1 MYNRILKRP
10 MFKMGGRS
18 YSAQGTGITSGLDT
32 PKRGLVDGPGGY
44 AGDDTREIINTER
57 EEIFRT
63 PEGQN
68 FNDIVASFGEYSNTY
83 NEDGD
88 AKTIGQMG
96 YDQAKNITTLR
107 KDRADQQK
115 LASLEGLESREAKII
130 ADEKFEAD
138 KEITK
143 LGIRELEIDAQNRYF
158 QEADKLYRQAL
169 EATITDEFPK
179 GNPSAIPQDT
189 LRKIEDLKTIA
200 SKGKYFSYA
209 DAVIASEQSFPL
221 DNQKLFK
228 EFGMAGITALRE
240 DHIYKLTGG
249 MFGAPL
255 PKEYKAEG
263 GRVGYNMGTGMEGAQ
278 PINDSMSVS
287 ETIDTPNMDMSMTE
301 TETME
306 SSDTDALGIDADP
319 TETYK
324 MLRTKLPQEITDEV
338 VQLISYNVKAFED
351 FAAIEDQQGVIDFN
365 QKYGVELV
373 LPAASV

>member
-44 AGDDTREIINTER
+44 AGDTREIINAEKQKMF
-57 EEIFRT
+57 ET
-63 PEGQN
+63 PKGQN
-68 FNDIVASFGEYSNTY
+68 FRDVVSSFGVYADPY
-83 NEDGD
+83 NDQGE
-88 AKTIGQMG
+88 AQTSGQLG
-96 YDQAKNITTLR
+96 YKQAKEITEKRKLR
-107 KDRADQQK
+107 KDQQD
-115 LASLEGLESREAKII
+115 LAALEGLESREAKII
-130 ADEKFEAD
+130 ADEKFESD
-138 KEITK
+138 KAITK

-158 QEADKLYRQAL
+158 QEADKLYREAL

-221 DNQKLFK
+221 DNAKLFK
-228 EFGMAGITALRE
+228 EFGMEGITALRE

-255 PKEYKAEG
+255 PEEYKAEG

-278 PINDSMSVS
+278 PMQAGMSVS
-287 ETIDTPNMDMSMTE
+287 ENIDTPNMQMTE

-319 TETYK
+319 AETYK

-373 LPAASV
+373 LPAAAV

>member
-10 MFKMGGRS
+10 MFNMGGRT
-18 YSAQGTGITSGLDT
+18 YQAQGTGITSGLDT

-44 AGDDTREIINTER
+44 SGEDTREIISAEK

-63 PEGQN
+63 PPGQN
-68 FNDIVASFGEYSNTY
+68 FRDVVSSFGEYANAY
-83 NEDGD
+83 DAEGN
-88 AKTIGQMG
+88 AKTSGQMG
-96 YDQAKNITTLR
+96 YDQAKNITALR
-107 KDRADQQK
+107 KERADQQK
-115 LASLEGLESREAKII
+115 LAKLEGLESREAKII
-130 ADEKFEAD
+130 AEEKFESD

-158 QEADKLYRQAL
+158 QEANAMYQKAL
-169 EATITDEFPK
+169 KDAGGD
-179 GNPSAIPQDT
+179 PSLIPQDV

-200 SKGKYFSYA
+200 SKGKYFTYA
-209 DAVIASEQSFPL
+209 DAVNASQEAFPL
-221 DNQKLFK
+221 DN
-228 EFGMAGITALRE
+228 ALLVKKYDMEEIEQLRQ

-249 MFGAPL
+249 MFGIKL
-255 PKEYKAEG
+255 PTDFSEG

-287 ETIDTPNMDMSMTE
+287 ENIDTPNMDMSMTE

-319 TETYK
+319 AETYK
-324 MLRTKLPQEITDEV
+324 MLRTRLPQEITDEV

-351 FAAIEDQQGVIDFN
+351 FASIEDQQGVLDFN

-373 LPAASV
+373 LPAATV

>member
-143 LGIRELEIDAQNRYF
+143 LGIRELEIDAQRKYF
-158 QEADKLYRQAL
+158 NEADALYATALQEAGGDPSQIPP
-169 EATITDEFPK
+169 ATM
-179 GNPSAIPQDT
+179 
-189 LRKIEDLKTIA
+189 RKIEDLKTIA
-200 SKGKYFSYA
+200 SKGKYFTYA
-209 DAVIASEQSFPL
+209 DAV
-221 DNQKLFK
+221 
-228 EFGMAGITALRE
+228 TAAQAAYPMTSQMIDEYGDVEGVEAQRRKHV
-240 DHIYKLTGG
+240 DILTGNLW
-249 MFGAPL
+249 AKPA
-255 PKEYKAEG
+255 EAKAEG
-263 GRVGYNMGTGMEGAQ
+263 GIMGRTKLAESFPGTAGDAEAMQITE
-278 PINDSMSVS
+278 NDG
-287 ETIDTPNMDMSMTE
+287 
-301 TETME
+301 
-306 SSDTDALGIDADP
+306 TDASIDLQYGQGASENAMNESAGTMGMNESP
-319 TETYK
+319 EETYK
-324 MLRTKLPQEITDEV
+324 MLRAKLPQEITDDV
-338 VQLISYNVKAFED
+338 VQLISFNVKAFED
-351 FAAIEDQQGVIDFN
+351 FAAILDAESVLDFN
-365 QKYGVELV
+365 RKYGVELV
-373 LPAASV
+373 LPAAEV

>member
-44 AGDDTREIINTER
+44 AGDTREIINTER
-57 EEIFRT
+57 EEIFKT

-68 FNDIVASFGEYSNTY
+68 IRDVISSFGAYASPY
-83 NEDGD
+83 KDDGT
-88 AKTIGQMG
+88 AKTSGEIG
-96 YDQAKNITTLR
+96 YEQATDITKLR
-107 KDRADQQK
+107 KDRKDQQDLAK
-115 LASLEGLESREAKII
+115 LTNLESREAKII

-158 QEADKLYRQAL
+158 QEADKLYREAL
-169 EATITDEFPK
+169 EATITDKFPK
-179 GNPSAIPQDT
+179 GNPSAIPQDV

-221 DNQKLFK
+221 DNAKLFK
-228 EFGMAGITALRE
+228 EFGMDGITALRE

-255 PKEYKAEG
+255 PEEYKAEG

-278 PINDSMSVS
+278 PMQAGMSVS
-287 ETIDTPNMDMSMTE
+287 ETIDTPNMEMTE
-301 TETME
+301 TETMT
-306 SSDTDALGIDADP
+306 SSDNDALGIDADP

-324 MLRTKLPQEITDEV
+324 ILRAKLPQEITDEV

-351 FAAIEDQQGVIDFN
+351 FASIESQEDVLDFN
-365 QKYGVELV
+365 NKYGVELV
-373 LPAASV
+373 LPAATV

>member
-18 YSAQGTGITSGLDT
+18 YQAQGTGITSGLDT

-44 AGDDTREIINTER
+44 AGDTREIISAEK

-63 PEGQN
+63 PPGQN
-68 FNDIVASFGEYSNTY
+68 FRDVVSSFGVYADPY
-83 NEDGD
+83 NDQGE
-88 AKTIGQMG
+88 AQTSGQLG
-96 YDQAKNITTLR
+96 YKQAKEITEKRKLR
-107 KDRADQQK
+107 KDQQD
-115 LASLEGLESREAKII
+115 LAALEGLESREAKII

-158 QEADKLYRQAL
+158 EEADKLYREAL
-169 EATITDEFPK
+169 AKANGIAKD
-179 GNPSAIPQDT
+179 IPIDVM
-189 LRKIEDLKTIA
+189 RNIEDLKTIA

-209 DAVIASEQSFPL
+209 DATIASEEAFPIS
-221 DNQKLFK
+221 NAKLFK
-228 EFGMAGITALRE
+228 EFGMDGIRALRE
-240 DHIYKLTGG
+240 DRVYKLTGG

-255 PKEYKAEG
+255 PEEYKAEG

-278 PINDSMSVS
+278 PMQAGMSVS
-287 ETIDTPNMDMSMTE
+287 ENIDTPNMQMTE

-319 TETYK
+319 AETYK
-324 MLRTKLPQEITDEV
+324 MLRTRLPQEITDEV

-351 FAAIEDQQGVIDFN
+351 FASIEDQQGVLDFN

-373 LPAASV
+373 LPSATV

>member
-44 AGDDTREIINTER
+44 AGDTREIINTER
-57 EEIFRT
+57 EEIFKT

-68 FNDIVASFGEYSNTY
+68 IRDVISSFGAYASPY
-83 NEDGD
+83 KDDGT
-88 AKTIGQMG
+88 AKTSGEIG
-96 YDQAKNITTLR
+96 YEQATDITKLR
-107 KDRADQQK
+107 KDRKDQQDLAK
-115 LASLEGLESREAKII
+115 LTNLESREAKII

-138 KEITK
+138 KQITK

-158 QEADKLYRQAL
+158 QEADKLYREAL
-169 EATITDEFPK
+169 NKTKSDEFPQ
-179 GNPSAIPQDT
+179 GNPSAIPQDV

-209 DAVIASEQSFPL
+209 DAVIAAEQSFPL
-221 DNQKLFK
+221 DNAKLFK
-228 EFGMAGITALRE
+228 EFGMEGITALRE
-240 DHIYKLTGG
+240 AHIYKLTGG

-255 PKEYKAEG
+255 PDEYKAEG
-263 GRVGYNMGTGMEGAQ
+263 GRVGYNIGTGMEGAQ
-278 PINDSMSVS
+278 PMQAGMSVS
-287 ETIDTPNMDMSMTE
+287 ETIDTPNMEMTE
-301 TETME
+301 TETMQ

-319 TETYK
+319 AETYK
-324 MLRTKLPQEITDEV
+324 LLRAKLPQEITDEV

-351 FAAIEDQQGVIDFN
+351 FAAIEDQEGVIDFN
-365 QKYGVELV
+365 NKYGVELV
-373 LPAASV
+373 LPAATV

>member
-44 AGDDTREIINTER
+44 AGDTREIINTER

-63 PEGQN
+63 PENQN
-68 FNDIVASFGEYSNTY
+68 FNDVFSSFGEYSNNY
-83 NEDGD
+83 DAEGN
-88 AKTIGQMG
+88 AKTTGQMG
-96 YDQAKNITTLR
+96 YEQAKNITALR

-158 QEADKLYRQAL
+158 QEADKLYREAL
-169 EATITDEFPK
+169 EATKSDQYPN
-179 GNPSAIPQDT
+179 GNPADIPQDT

-209 DAVIASEQSFPL
+209 DAVLASEDAFPL
-221 DNQKLFK
+221 DNAKLFK
-228 EFGMAGITALRE
+228 EFGVEGIQELRE
-240 DHIYKLTGG
+240 AHIYKLTGG
-249 MFGAPL
+249 MFGAPM
-255 PKEYKAEG
+255 PKAEG

-287 ETIDTPNMDMSMTE
+287 ETMDTPNMDMSMTE

-319 TETYK
+319 TETYR

-351 FAAIEDQQGVIDFN
+351 FAAIEDQQGVMDFN